1 MNFDFD
7 IFHDKYIGSFY
18 KILRQTI
25 IDKGYKTVHKN
36 RKINLLN
43 QINCDKILPIWFLI
57 KPLKHRVKQNEKY

>member
-43 QINCDKILPIWFLI
+43 QINCDKILPI
-57 KPLKHRVKQNEKY
+57 